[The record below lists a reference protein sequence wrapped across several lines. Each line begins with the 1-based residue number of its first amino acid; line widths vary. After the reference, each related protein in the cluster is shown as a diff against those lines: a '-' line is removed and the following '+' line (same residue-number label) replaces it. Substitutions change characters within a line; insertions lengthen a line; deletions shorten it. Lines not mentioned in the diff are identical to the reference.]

1 MNKITKHASQSL
13 CQRLGYCLSD
23 SSFEP
28 SATVLRLKSLLQH
41 QTKTLEERLD
51 AHEICSEYGQFKT
64 ICEHLIN
71 SVDSHRYVHV
81 YLALLK
87 NDRKLIDDDLRE
99 NIQTKLNADVCESCK
114 NAVESSID
122 FWKNTLVR

>member
-1 MNKITKHASQSL
+1 MKKITEHTSQSL
-13 CQRLGYCLSD
+13 CQRVGYCFAD
-23 SSFEP
+23 SSSEP
-28 SATVLRLKSLLQH
+28 SATALRLKGLLQH
-41 QTKTLEERLD
+41 QTKTLEERLE

-64 ICEHLIN
+64 VCEHLLT
-71 SVDSHRYVHV
+71 SVDSHRYVRV

-99 NIQTKLNADVCESCK
+99 KVQTKLNADVCNSCK
-114 NAVESSID
+114 SAVESSID